1 MMFFWFLLPALIFFA
16 LLSRDRGASASSNPS
31 GDPSETILRTRFA
44 RGEISRAEY
53 LHMRET
59 LRVPPEH
66 NGE

>member
-1 MMFFWFLLPALIFFA
+1 MMFFWFILPALVFLA
-16 LLSRDRGASASSNPS
+16 LLSRDRSTGGS
-31 GDPSETILRTRFA
+31 GNLAGDRSETILRTRFA

-59 LRVPPEH
+59 LPMTPEH